1 MIIWRA
7 MIPFFRPARFIALCF
22 AALALTACAG
32 SGGGSFDFF
41 HTSAA
46 PGALA
51 QPKSFV
57 VSDFTFSS
65 DVTAVDRSY
74 TARLQR
80 KIGAFPAHERKQRT
94 IERVNDEIVAAI
106 IATLDEA
113 GLKAGPGREEGL
125 TLNDDVVLVSGRL
138 RVSDRVKLGKD
149 KQVGFGVGDGRVTA
163 DMAVSH
169 FSGGGKNLLLQFD
182 TQMPGGRAGR
192 LDRKQQAAR
201 NAAIEAALL
210 AEGTPAVTLSPATE
224 AQARAMGR
232 AIGGRIVA
240 FAKERG
246 WLTTAEVAAAMP
258 ATTRPAPKPSPSHPT
273 RPGGM

>member
-1 MIIWRA
+1 MIMWRA
-7 MIPFFRPARFIALCF
+7 MIQFLRPARFIALGF
-22 AALALTACAG
+22 AALALAACAG

-46 PGALA
+46 PSALV

-57 VSDFTFSS
+57 VSDFIFSS
-65 DVTAVDRSY
+65 EVTAVDRSY

-138 RVSDRVKLGKD
+138 RVANNVKLGKD
-149 KQVGFGVGDGRVTA
+149 KQVGFGVGDARITA

-182 TQMPGGRAGR
+182 TQTHGGRAAR
-192 LDRKQQAAR
+192 LDRKQAAAR

-224 AQARAMGR
+224 AQARALGR
-232 AIGGRIVA
+232 AIGERIVA

-246 WLTTAEVAAAMP
+246 WLTNAVAAMP
-258 ATTRPAPKPSPSHPT
+258 ERPQPKPSPSHPT